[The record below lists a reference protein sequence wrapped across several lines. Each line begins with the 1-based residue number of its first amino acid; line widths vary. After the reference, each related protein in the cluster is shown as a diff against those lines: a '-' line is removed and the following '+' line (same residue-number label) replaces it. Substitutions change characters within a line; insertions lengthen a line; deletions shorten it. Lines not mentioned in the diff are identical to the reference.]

1 MSLSVLMNPSALS
14 LLTGPLKGTEVA
26 TVVEIFILLTLLSV
40 APLVLVTLTS
50 FTRIVVVLSFL
61 RQALGTQQSPSN
73 QIIIALSLFLSFHVM
88 APVWQRIEADAV
100 TPYFN
105 RQVGPAGGS
114 GSSLGST
121 CGSFFLDKRRKAD
134 LALFM
139 RHESDKEV
147 DLSVSRQ
154 PVLIP
159 AFVISELKTAF
170 QMAFLIYVPFL
181 VLDLVVASILMSM
194 GMMFLPPVLISLP
207 FKLVLFVLVDGWNLL
222 VGSLDQE
229 FRMTPESLI
238 DILRGALQ
246 VGGTVAGPTILFGL
260 IAGVAVSI
268 FQATTQINDFT
279 LVFVPKVLATLLALI
294 LFGSWMLQMYISFTR
309 QIIISLPTMIN

>member
-1 MSLSVLMNPSALS
+1 MNSSALS
-14 LLTGPLKGTEVA
+14 LLTGPLKGTELS

-61 RQALGTQQSPSN
+61 RQALGSQQSPSN

-100 TPYFN
+100 TPYLK
-105 RQVGPAGGS
+105 RQVGPEVALERAWGP
-114 GSSLGST
+114 LRE
-121 CGSFFLDKRRKAD
+121 FLFKQTRRAD

-139 RHESDKEV
+139 RNEPDKEV
-147 DLSVSRQ
+147 NPSAVAATS
-154 PVLIP
+154 LIP

-222 VGSLDQE
+222 VGSLI
-229 FRMTPESLI
+229 RS
-238 DILRGALQ
+238 
-246 VGGTVAGPTILFGL
+246 FG
-260 IAGVAVSI
+260 
-268 FQATTQINDFT
+268 
-279 LVFVPKVLATLLALI
+279 
-294 LFGSWMLQMYISFTR
+294 
-309 QIIISLPTMIN
+309 

>member
-1 MSLSVLMNPSALS
+1 M
-14 LLTGPLKGTEVA
+14 
-26 TVVEIFILLTLLSV
+26 VEIFILLTLLSV

-100 TPYFN
+100 SPYLN
-105 RQVGPAGGS
+105 RQVGPEVALDRAWGP
-114 GSSLGST
+114 LRE
-121 CGSFFLDKRRKAD
+121 FLFKQTRKAD

-139 RHESDKEV
+139 RHEPDKEV
-147 DLSVSRQ
+147 DLSGVAATS
-154 PVLIP
+154 LIP

-222 VGSLDQE
+222 VGSLI
-229 FRMTPESLI
+229 RS
-238 DILRGALQ
+238 
-246 VGGTVAGPTILFGL
+246 FG
-260 IAGVAVSI
+260 
-268 FQATTQINDFT
+268 
-279 LVFVPKVLATLLALI
+279 
-294 LFGSWMLQMYISFTR
+294 
-309 QIIISLPTMIN
+309 

>member
-1 MSLSVLMNPSALS
+1 MNPSALS
-14 LLTGPLKGTEVA
+14 LLTGPLKGTELSS
-26 TVVEIFILLTLLSV
+26 VVEIFILLTLLSV
-40 APLVLVTLTS
+40 GPLVLITLTS

-88 APVWQRIEADAV
+88 APVWQKIEAEAV
-100 TPYFN
+100 TPYLN
-105 RQVGPAGGS
+105 RQVEPKAAMDRAWAP
-114 GSSLGST
+114 LRA
-121 CGSFFLDKRRKAD
+121 FLFKQTRKAD

-139 RHESDKEV
+139 HSQELKEEIGPGEV
-147 DLSVSRQ
+147 AATS
-154 PVLIP
+154 LIP

-222 VGSLDQE
+222 VGSLI
-229 FRMTPESLI
+229 RS
-238 DILRGALQ
+238 
-246 VGGTVAGPTILFGL
+246 FG
-260 IAGVAVSI
+260 
-268 FQATTQINDFT
+268 
-279 LVFVPKVLATLLALI
+279 
-294 LFGSWMLQMYISFTR
+294 
-309 QIIISLPTMIN
+309 